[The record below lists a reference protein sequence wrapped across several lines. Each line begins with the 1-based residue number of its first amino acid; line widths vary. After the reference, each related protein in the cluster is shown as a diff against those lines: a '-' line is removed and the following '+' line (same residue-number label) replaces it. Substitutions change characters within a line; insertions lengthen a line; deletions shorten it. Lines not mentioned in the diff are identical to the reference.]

1 MILVVFDLILLRG
14 QVRYGTE
21 IGLLKVLEVYE
32 FAIEVLELR
41 KVVLKAIVVQIH
53 ELASLWGLSRDV
65 FCEILVH
72 ELLKIR
78 EVLATDT
85 STSKGINEG
94 LSYGLVLAVLMGRF
108 ELRVDLL

>member
-1 MILVVFDLILLRG
+1 MLLVVFDLVLLRG
-14 QVRYGTE
+14 QVRYGTK
-21 IGLLKVLEVYE
+21 IGLLKVLEVQE

-41 KVVLKAIVVQIH
+41 KVVLKAIIVQIH
-53 ELASLWGLSRDV
+53 ELAGLWGLSRDV

-78 EVLATDT
+78 EVLATYA
-85 STSKGINEG
+85 STSKRINEG
-94 LSYGLVLAVLMGRF
+94 LSYRFVLAVLMGRF

>member
-1 MILVVFDLILLRG
+1 MLLVVFDLVLLRG
-14 QVRYGTE
+14 QIRYGTE
-21 IGLLKVLEVYE
+21 IGLLKVLEVHE

-41 KVVLKAIVVQIH
+41 KVALKAIVVQIH
-53 ELASLWGLSRDV
+53 ELASLWSLSRDV

-85 STSKGINEG
+85 STSQGINEG
-94 LSYGLVLAVLMGRF
+94 LGYGLVLAVLMGRF
-108 ELRVDLL
+108 ELWVDLL